1 MHKIFLS
8 AAALAVATVL
18 PAQSLTT
25 TFQGGNGQ
33 SGNMFDIKALVGL
46 TVDSFDVNLDAGTW
60 DLEVYALP
68 ANTPYLPDV
77 NNAAAWGAPLAQVFG
92 VVSNGANVATPLN
105 LTLGL
110 PVAPGNIQAFYV
122 TVTNGTSINYTN
134 GSVTGSLYASNAE
147 MEFYEGSGLAYAF
160 SANFNPR
167 IFNGTI
173 FYTASPGQATKEAY
187 GGSCDFPSQ
196 FGELFAQGD
205 PVDLANT
212 SWTLTDN
219 GNGTWSVATGGLPY
233 DAAGAQAAG
242 TDLTDPAAPWTTWTS
257 SSSASWDDAT
267 VVLTTAAGP
276 LSYPDAATG
285 STASTA
291 QVSINTN
298 GSIRFGDQGADN
310 SFAYNGGNGNVG
322 AVFQGTAGPA
332 LPNFAVFFN
341 DLNPDIAGGGGGT
354 IWVEDNV
361 GGGAGGLRVTWD
373 SVPNW
378 QAAGGPT
385 AALNDLQIT
394 ILPGIV
400 FLAFG
405 PSVGNAGSA
414 GNSGIV
420 GWSQGDGSTN
430 NRVDWTVDMVS
441 YTSGTGFVGPTTDAS
456 ATPVLGTTTNLT
468 LSGLQPTA
476 IVGGFVLG
484 LTQLN
489 PGIPLSA
496 ALGVNCELLT
506 TLDNIQVVPAVGG
519 SAQFGLPIPN
529 NSALTG
535 QAIFAQGFGL
545 DTALVGPSAGER
557 NSLGATMGNGVKLS
571 LGT

>member
-173 FYTASPGQATKEAY
+173 YYTAAPGQATKESY

-476 IVGGFVLG
+476 VVGGFVLG

>member
-1 MHKIFLS
+1 MKKTLLSIATLAS
-8 AAALAVATVL
+8 AALL
-18 PAQSLTT
+18 PAQSLTS

-33 SGNMFDIKALVGL
+33 AGNMFDVKALVSL
-46 TVDSFDVNLDAGTW
+46 TIDSFDVNLDAGTW

-77 NNAAAWGAPLAQVFG
+77 NNAAAWGTPIAQVLG
-92 VVSNGANVATPLN
+92 VTSNGPNVATPLN
-105 LTLGL
+105 LALAV
-110 PVAPGNIQAFYV
+110 PVNAGSIQAFYV

-147 MEFYEGSGLAYAF
+147 LEFYEGSGLAYPF

-167 IFNGTI
+167 VFNGTI
-173 FYTASPGQATKEAY
+173 FYTSAPGQATKEQY
-187 GGSCDFPSQ
+187 GSSCDFPSQ
-196 FGELFAQGD
+196 FGELFAQGAT
-205 PVDLANT
+205 VDLANT
-212 SWTLTDN
+212 TWTFTDN
-219 GNGTWSVATGGLPY
+219 GNGTWTVAAGGLPY

-242 TDLTDPAAPWTTWTS
+242 TDLTDPAAPWTTYTS

-267 VVLTTAAGP
+267 VVLTPSAGP
-276 LSYPDAATG
+276 ITYPDAATG
-285 STASTA
+285 TTAAAA

-298 GSIRFGDQGADN
+298 GSIRLGDQGVDN
-310 SFAYNGGNGNVG
+310 TFASNGGNGNVS

-385 AALNDLQIT
+385 AELNDLQIT
-394 ILPGIV
+394 FLPGIV

-405 PSVGNAGSA
+405 PSVGNGGSA

-420 GWSQGDGSTN
+420 GFSQGDGSTN
-430 NRVDWTVDMVS
+430 NRVDWTVDMVT
-441 YTSGTGFVGPTTDAS
+441 YTSGTGYTGPTTDAS
-456 ATPVLGTTTNLT
+456 ASPVLGTTTNLT
-468 LSGLQPTA
+468 VSGLQASA
-476 IVGGFVLG
+476 IVGGFVVG
-484 LTQLN
+484 LTELN
-489 PGIPLSA
+489 PGISLA
-496 ALGVNCELLT
+496 GALGVNCDLLT
-506 TLDNIQVVPAVGG
+506 TLDAVLVAPAVGG
-519 SAQFGLPIPN
+519 VAQSPFAIPN
-529 NSALTG
+529 NPGLQGAV
-535 QAIFAQGFGL
+535 IYAQGFGL
-545 DTALVGPSAGER
+545 DTALVGPSAGET
-557 NSLGATMGNGVKLS
+557 NSLGATMGNGVKLT